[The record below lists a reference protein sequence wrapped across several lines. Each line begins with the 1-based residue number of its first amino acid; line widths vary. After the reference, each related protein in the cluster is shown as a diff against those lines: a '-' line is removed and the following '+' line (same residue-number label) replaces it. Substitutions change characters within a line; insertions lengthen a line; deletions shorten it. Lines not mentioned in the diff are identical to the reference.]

1 MGPSFLQE
9 APPIWRE
16 GYSRFVS
23 GRAPLTTGS
32 TLARHRK
39 WLAFF
44 FFLQPRKPMQLH
56 LSLLVNTEAHDRKAS
71 EAGTGQQ
78 LFTTQCLFNERK
90 RESCSDRMGLLDPC
104 ITSQSQA
111 GCAVVAHCTWVQDL
125 GLRWWWLDSQLRA

>member
-1 MGPSFLQE
+1 
-9 APPIWRE
+9 
-16 GYSRFVS
+16 
-23 GRAPLTTGS
+23 
-32 TLARHRK
+32 
-39 WLAFF
+39 
-44 FFLQPRKPMQLH
+44 MQLH